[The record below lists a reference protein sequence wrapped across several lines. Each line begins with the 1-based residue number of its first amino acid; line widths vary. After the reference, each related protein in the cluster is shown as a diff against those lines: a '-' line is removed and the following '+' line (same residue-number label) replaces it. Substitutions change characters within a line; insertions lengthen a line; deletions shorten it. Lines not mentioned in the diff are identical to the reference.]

1 MAAPSGE
8 FEMARRVAVRMMET
22 RAFAKDIEE
31 EDPTMV
37 KYIPPLRRLNEL
49 GMITFDSQSGR
60 RFTFP
65 HYQTGKIIKMSERA
79 YCKGFVDASVAAA
92 VVQWM
97 WDNTDKYVARA
108 IDIEGVSR
116 GDKAIYT
123 VLEEFG
129 QLGVVQKE
137 CEGSV
142 SWPAQASPVV
152 MSHDLHVALRP
163 VDLPGEARQAS
174 RCRRRGGHKARR
186 AVHGAP
192 HPRGR
197 RCVFCAWTCDSA
209 AGPTRGTGCSR
220 SSRRRSARRKRSK
233 GPKRPKSP
241 K

>member
-22 RAFAKDIEE
+22 RAFAKDVEE

-37 KYIPPLRRLNEL
+37 KYIPPLRCLNEL

-65 HYQTGKIIKMSERA
+65 KIIKMSER
-79 YCKGFVDASVAAA
+79 V
-92 VVQWM
+92 
-97 WDNTDKYVARA
+97 
-108 IDIEGVSR
+108 EGASR

-129 QLGVVQKE
+129 QLGVVQRE

-152 MSHDLHVALRP
+152 MSHDYTSHYGRWIYPEKRGKPPDADGEVAIMHVGPYMEHPIPAVGGVSSVCGHATRP
-163 VDLPGEARQAS
+163 PG
-174 RCRRRGGHKARR
+174 RRAGR
-186 AVHGAP
+186 AVHAARGGAP
-192 HPRGR
+192 RG
-197 RCVFCAWTCDSA
+197 A
-209 AGPTRGTGCSR
+209 
-220 SSRRRSARRKRSK
+220 K
-233 GPKRPKSP
+233 GPKGPKAQSEHEGP
-241 K
+241 R